1 MVDDPHGDIVDDH
14 GITYR
19 IWIFD
24 RSWTI
29 YLHLVLKSIV
39 IWMEMVITGFLLT
52 VIVTMLIPIA
62 IGHSY

>member
-1 MVDDPHGDIVDDH
+1 MVDDPHGDTVDDH

-24 RSWTI
+24 RRWTI

-39 IWMEMVITGFLLT
+39 IWVDMVITGFVLA
-52 VIVTMLIPIA
+52 VIPTTLILIA
-62 IGHSY
+62 L